1 MAEFKRFSYGRTWRY
16 SSYAKLR
23 RELEAIHNQNEE
35 ILNKLK
41 DIEDFLYKKFADTV
55 ASKVFEDKA

>member
-1 MAEFKRFSYGRTWRY
+1 MAEFKRFKSYGRAWRY

-23 RELEAIHNQNEE
+23 RTLEAIQNQNEE

-41 DIEDFLYKKFADTV
+41 DIEDFL
-55 ASKVFEDKA
+55 